1 MPTAT
6 ETTDGETR
14 SILASTGNRVRIIEE
29 QRRKKEMMKKKKPP
43 EKPAAQSPAKLAV
56 VRCDVSADTS
66 SDSSSSASSSS
77 GSIVKSAQTTSSRR
91 LKYGNGVV
99 RAAKIVPDEV
109 GAMSLS
115 PSVKRC
121 DWITPHSGDSSFLF
135 CTCSN
140 LYGFFY

>member
-1 MPTAT
+1 
-6 ETTDGETR
+6 
-14 SILASTGNRVRIIEE
+14 
-29 QRRKKEMMKKKKPP
+29 MKKKKPP
-43 EKPAAQSPAKLAV
+43 EKPAAL
-56 VRCDVSADTS
+56 CDVSADTS

-99 RAAKIVPDEV
+99 RAAKIVPDGV